1 MAKNQIIVMRHL
13 RQYIERIIMSKGS
26 KPRPLS
32 VGTETFNANWD
43 KIFSKKKTDVINKK
57 KSPKKDTKHA
67 GIQNIR

>member
-1 MAKNQIIVMRHL
+1 
-13 RQYIERIIMSKGS
+13 MSKGS

-32 VGTETFNANWD
+32 VNLDTFSANWD
-43 KIFSKKKTDVINKK
+43 QIFSKKKTDSINKK